1 MINLQKL
8 MVVDDDPHIREVL
21 RFALEKAGFHVVEA
35 KDGQHA
41 IVQFTQHQP
50 DLVVLDIMMPEFDGM
65 EVCRQLRQQSNVPI
79 IFLTA
84 KDDEIDR
91 IVGLEI
97 GGDDYLTKPFSPRE
111 VVARVKAI
119 FRRIALCQQTDRS
132 ETDQQHGFLRLDI
145 EGIKTFWQDHEV
157 VLTATEFA
165 LIEAMIQRP
174 GRVYS
179 RQTLVDRAYSI
190 NVVVS
195 DRTIDSHIRRIRQK
209 FKRVGGDPIVTVH
222 GIGYKLGL
230 CDT

>member
-1 MINLQKL
+1 MNKL
-8 MVVDDDPHIREVL
+8 LVVDDDPHIREVL
-21 RFALEKAGFHVVEA
+21 RFALEKAGFQIVEA

-41 IVQFTQHQP
+41 LAQFNQHQP
-50 DLVVLDIMMPEFDGM
+50 TLVILDIMMPEFDGM

-91 IVGLEI
+91 IVGIEI

-119 FRRIALCQQTDRS
+119 FRRITLS
-132 ETDQQHGFLRLDI
+132 QHNDAAHLSKTHGVLHLDT
-145 EGIKTFWQDHEV
+145 EGIKAFWQDHEV
-157 VLTATEFA
+157 VLTATEFSLLEA
-165 LIEAMIQRP
+165 LIQRP

-179 RQTLVDRAYSI
+179 RQELVDRAYAI
-190 NVVVS
+190 QVVVS

-209 FKRVGGDPIVTVH
+209 FKQVGGEPVETVH
-222 GIGYKLGL
+222 GMGYKIGD
-230 CDT
+230 CRA